1 MKINIIY
8 KIVEKEDKKMIKDRL
23 EYVYR
28 NKNTEVFLKEILE
41 IRNTILENR
50 IKFQDEKLEVDVLGK
65 FMRLLSNGADVE
77 NYEIWWMMK
86 QEIIE
91 KKPQESIIFIIDN
104 LHILF
109 DEKAEEEIKY
119 MCKYFLYG
127 YKQEFLQAL
136 IQCEE
141 KNVNYFIQE
150 LEKKANLKIVEEN
163 FQFISLES
171 KELLEKYYDLKS
183 K

>member
-1 MKINIIY
+1 
-8 KIVEKEDKKMIKDRL
+8 MIKDKL
-23 EYVYR
+23 DYIYE

-41 IRNTILENR
+41 VENIILEQR
-50 IKFQDEKLEVDVLGK
+50 IKIQKEELGVDILEK
-65 FMRLLSNGADVE
+65 FMRLLSSGADVE
-77 NYEIWWMMK
+77 NYKIWWIMK
-86 QEIIE
+86 HEIIE
-91 KKPQESIIFIIDN
+91 NKPQESIIFMIDN

-109 DEKAEEEIKY
+109 EENAEEEIKY

-150 LEKKANLKIVEEN
+150 LEKKSNLKIVEEN
-163 FQFISLES
+163 FQFISLKS
-171 KELLEKYYDLKS
+171 KELLEKYHDLKS
-183 K
+183 KRK